1 MGSLAHV
8 GVFQLMLR
16 LNRELEDKKQ
26 WLQLT
31 VGSSCLK
38 QLFLLLDQMVTYASG
53 EVRRQ
58 GMLLRRNVF
67 YEGEVMKLL
76 ETLVKAY
83 EPFRMPSSYMA
94 DCVTMTHAVLNQ
106 LEGFAADGSMVVSR
120 RKKKKKK
127 AAAAAAGGELPEGG
141 AAAEADDDADAEAE
155 AEAETFAEEVE
166 FDFEKALYDFA
177 HQHAVIERCAM
188 GRASDPTGRLT
199 SHARS
204 PTALSPRSSRYHLS
218 GT

>member
-1 MGSLAHV
+1 
-8 GVFQLMLR
+8 
-16 LNRELEDKKQ
+16 
-26 WLQLT
+26 
-31 VGSSCLK
+31 
-38 QLFLLLDQMVTYASG
+38 
-53 EVRRQ
+53 
-58 GMLLRRNVF
+58 
-67 YEGEVMKLL
+67 MKLL

-127 AAAAAAGGELPEGG
+127 AAAAAAAAGGELPEGG
-141 AAAEADDDADAEAE
+141 AAADADDDADAEAE

-188 GRASDPTGRLT
+188 GRVSDPTGRPHTRAAPPL
-199 SHARS
+199 SHPALPPA
-204 PTALSPRSSRYHLS
+204 PT

>member
-1 MGSLAHV
+1 
-8 GVFQLMLR
+8 
-16 LNRELEDKKQ
+16 
-26 WLQLT
+26 
-31 VGSSCLK
+31 
-38 QLFLLLDQMVTYASG
+38 MVTYASG

-127 AAAAAAGGELPEGG
+127 AAAAAAAAGGELPEGG

-177 HQHAVIERCAM
+177 HQHAVIERYVM
-188 GRASDPTGRLT
+188 MLRRFTE
-199 SHARS
+199 
-204 PTALSPRSSRYHLS
+204 LSPEVTSAVIAFLWRLIEKCNLEPMLYQLQVTRPLPPPPPAGWYCWGML
-218 GT
+218 

>member
-1 MGSLAHV
+1 
-8 GVFQLMLR
+8 
-16 LNRELEDKKQ
+16 
-26 WLQLT
+26 
-31 VGSSCLK
+31 
-38 QLFLLLDQMVTYASG
+38 MVTYASG

-127 AAAAAAGGELPEGG
+127 AAAAAAAAGGELPEGG

-177 HQHAVIERCAM
+177 HQHAVIERCAS
-188 GRASDPTGRLT
+188 GRVSDPTGRLT
-199 SHARS
+199 YTRAAPPLSHPALPPA
-204 PTALSPRSSRYHLS
+204 PT